1 MIHQHQPAEFKIV
14 LRPSLAQPQ
23 ELRQVQLFLQHVVD
37 HDGNLPI
44 GEHIFLKL
52 KSQAEG
58 DFAKHLAQAQE
69 TALAL
74 VAYASKAE
82 ANEEDFPG
90 YEINSGEFVVGYL
103 QFLAQPAHNPPRLMV
118 EIAIHPHHRREGIA
132 KSLLKAAINIAQQ
145 GKFKRLDLWAY
156 HSSPDS
162 SAQHFADFTRMV
174 ASRKLLHLR
183 RPLET
188 PLPSYSLPDGYKLR
202 AFRPGEDDV
211 NWLELNHLIFAQHP
225 ENGSWSLEDLRLRF
239 IQNWFNPQDFL
250 LLENAQA
257 TLVGFHW
264 TKLHTGHNSML
275 YPAPPYLGQPARNL
289 TPPIR
294 SLAPERIL
302 GEVYIVGVHP
312 ALHGLGLGR
321 SLTLAGLQHLKERG
335 ATIFGLYVDGEN
347 LPAQKLYYELGFQLH
362 HTDISYSLD
371 LSESP
376 Y

>member
-1 MIHQHQPAEFKIV
+1 MIHQHQPTEFKIV
-14 LRPSLAQPQ
+14 LRPSLAQPP
-23 ELRQVQLFLQHVVD
+23 ELKPVQLFLQHVVD

-52 KSQAEG
+52 KSQTEG
-58 DFAKHLAQAQE
+58 DYAEQLVQGHE

-90 YEINSGEFVVGYL
+90 YETTTEEFVVGYL

-118 EIAIHPHHRREGIA
+118 EMAVHPHHRREGIGR
-132 KSLLKAAINIAQQ
+132 SLLETALEIAHHHS
-145 GKFKRLDLWAY
+145 FKRFDLWAY
-156 HSSPDS
+156 HFSPNS
-162 SAQHFADFTRMV
+162 PAHLFAEITQMLV
-174 ASRKLLHLR
+174 SRKLLHLR
-183 RPLET
+183 RPVE
-188 PLPSYSLPDGYKLR
+188 LPIPAYSLPPGYNLR
-202 AFRPGEDDV
+202 HFRPGKDDV
-211 NWLELNHLIFAQHP
+211 NWLELNRLIFAQHP
-225 ENGSWSLEDLRLRF
+225 ENGSWSLEDLRRRF
-239 IQNWFNPQDFL
+239 GQSWFNPQDFL
-250 LLENAQA
+250 LLENAQDS
-257 TLVGFHW
+257 LVGFHW

-275 YPAPPYLGQPARNL
+275 YPAPPYLGQPASN
-289 TPPIR
+289 PIPSIR

-347 LPAQKLYYELGFQLH
+347 LQAQKLYYELGFQLH

-371 LSESP
+371 LS
-376 Y
+376 